1 MANGTYGTRKPA
13 QITSDDV
20 DIFYHYRPSYS
31 SDSPDFNDTFKK
43 LEDSN
48 ILCPCE
54 YKQEEGNTVLELPGM
69 YNLRLPLDKFGTKGI
84 YTIYIKPKEIRTK
97 IIDVSTLA
105 AYSNVRGI
113 VIDSTN
119 IEGNGDILN
128 NGNLVG
134 YRVEYFDDLG
144 EARTGEYRIITS
156 NNKCEPVAQNLN
168 DSSQKGIRYRYNDS
182 SNLIFCTLSPSASLS
197 YKSNSIP
204 NIGKTNQEI
213 VLINTK
219 FNPISLEIEM
229 IEHDEETISTMLE
242 GAQVRNLN
250 SGLITTFNKEGGI
263 YHQAEY
269 GNISNPSTGINHDFK
284 LPKTDNIIFEE
295 EQRLKEIEENI

>member
-1 MANGTYGTRKPA
+1 MANGTYGTKKPA
-13 QITSDDV
+13 QITANDIE
-20 DIFYHYRPSYS
+20 IFYYYRPSYS
-31 SDSPDFNDTFKK
+31 SDSPDFKEFKK
-43 LEDSN
+43 LDSSLLVACDAEYETEDGGKTS
-48 ILCPCE
+48 
-54 YKQEEGNTVLELPGM
+54 LELPGM

-84 YTIYIKPKEIRTK
+84 YTIYIKPKEIFTK

-113 VIDSTN
+113 VIDST
-119 IEGNGDILN
+119 DISNSDIVN

-134 YRVEYFDDLG
+134 YRVEYFDTEG
-144 EARTGEYRIITS
+144 KGRTGEYRIITS
-156 NNKCEPVAQNLN
+156 NNRCEPVSQNLN

-182 SNLIFCTLSPSASLS
+182 SNLVFCTLSPSASLS

-204 NIGKTNQEI
+204 SIGTTNQQIAI
-213 VLINTK
+213 VNSK
-219 FNPISLEIEM
+219 FNPVSLEIEM
-229 IEHDEETISTMLE
+229 VEHDDETISTMLE

-250 SGLITTFNKEGGI
+250 GGLITTFNKDGGI

-269 GNISNPSTGINHDFK
+269 GNITNPSTGINHDFK
-284 LPKTDNIIFEE
+284 LPKTENIMFEE